1 MVLKTLSF
9 PISAKLPEMPS
20 VKEVE
25 FLVEEA
31 EKFSNKHLKPVSSD
45 EDDEEAE
52 LPPEESDDFDSE
64 NNKPGKVKLNM
75 VGRVIPE
82 PEYQPGAMD
91 ELMAM
96 TGLEEV
102 KDAIKRQLAFHKIMK
117 FRKVLGHKVPSRLMH
132 ILLTGNPGTGK
143 TTVARLIARIYFE
156 EGLISKHEMV
166 ERSRGSLVG
175 RYIGVTEEQTLAALK
190 EAKGGVLFID
200 EIYSLAENENGDDQ
214 RDFGF
219 KVIDTL
225 MPVLSDPDSD
235 IIVIGAGYKK
245 EMKRFLSANSG
256 LASRF
261 PIVLNFKDFSY
272 DQLLEIT
279 LKHLGE
285 YDFRFSDEALI
296 KLKEL
301 YTRIM
306 KVKNFGNARTVMTI
320 VDNYIIPNL
329 CMRLEALVPKD
340 VKDYDTNLPLT
351 DVIEANDIPSFEEVY
366 PLAKEKKRES
376 LGFR

>member
-1 MVLKTLSF
+1 MNFKSLSIL
-9 PISAKLPEMPS
+9 ISAKLPEMPS

-31 EKFSNKHLKPVSSD
+31 EIFLKEDAKPVSPVEETPV
-45 EDDEEAE
+45 EDTEETE
-52 LPPEESDDFDSE
+52 EDVEKSVEIITPET
-64 NNKPGKVKLNM
+64 
-75 VGRVIPE
+75 E
-82 PEYQPGAMD
+82 PRPGAME

-117 FRKVLGHKVPSRLMH
+117 VRKLLGHKVPSRLMH

-156 EGLISKHEMV
+156 AGLIRKCEMV
-166 ERSRGSLVG
+166 ERSRGTLVG
-175 RYIGVTEEQTLAALK
+175 RYIGVSEEQTLAALN

-200 EIYSLAENENGDDQ
+200 EIYSLVENNTGDDQ

-225 MPVLSDPDSD
+225 MPVLSDPNSEVM
-235 IIVIGAGYKK
+235 VIGAGYEK

-261 PIVLNFKDFSY
+261 PLVLHFKDFSF

-279 LKHLGE
+279 VKHLKE
-285 YDFRFSDEALI
+285 YDFRFTDDALI

-340 VKDYDTNLPLT
+340 LKDIDTNLQLT
-351 DVIEANDIPSFEEVY
+351 DVIEAVDIPSFEEVY
-366 PLAKEKKRES
+366 PLAKEKERES
-376 LGFR
+376 MGFR